1 MVDLVVDPMADKVT
15 AFVALGSNLQQPRV
29 QVRRGFDELAALPQT
44 RLIACSSL
52 YTSAPVGYADQP
64 DFVNAVAAIET
75 TLRPREVLETL
86 LAIELKHGRQRSL
99 PNGPRTLD
107 MDLLMY
113 GELQYHEAG
122 LTIPHPRMH
131 ERAFVLLPLI
141 EIAPDC
147 IIPGRG
153 LARDWLARCGD
164 QRLRKLTD

>member
-1 MVDLVVDPMADKVT
+1 MADKVT
-15 AFVALGSNLQQPRV
+15 AFVALGSNLRQPEV
-29 QVRRGFDELAALPQT
+29 QVRRGFDELATLPQT
-44 RLIACSSL
+44 RLITCSSL

-75 TLRPREVLETL
+75 TLSPREVLETL

-113 GELQYHEAG
+113 GELQYHEVG

-147 IIPGRG
+147 VIPGRG
-153 LARDWLARCGD
+153 VARDWLAQCDD
-164 QRLRKLTD
+164 QQLRKMAP